1 MPSTKYKITEEW
13 LRQRYMVDLMR
24 KEDIAAEAGCSKANI
39 DRLLAKWGIRR
50 GNARISATPA
60 WNRGKNKNNDERMKR
75 LSEAR
80 TGTGNPMY
88 GKTSWN
94 AGLRADIDERV
105 TTVSKK
111 LTGRTIRAET
121 KEKLAAAK
129 RGKIGEE
136 ANNYKGGII
145 VKTNGY
151 MMQLVGNNGVSQY
164 EYVHR
169 LIAKERLGRE
179 LRDDEHVHHIN
190 RDTVDNAPGNL
201 VALPED
207 AHIRLH
213 SEMREKVWSW
223 ERQRDWLASNGYE
236 FVKIDEVTE

>member
-1 MPSTKYKITEEW
+1 ITEEW

-50 GNARISATPA
+50 GSARISATPA
-60 WNRGKNKNNDERMKR
+60 WNQGKNKNNDERMKR

-80 TGTGNPMY
+80 TGAGNPMY
-88 GKTSWN
+88 GKTAWN
-94 AGLRADIDERV
+94 TGLRADTDERV
-105 TTVSKK
+105 SAVSKK
-111 LTGRTIRAET
+111 LLGKTISADT

-129 RGKIGEE
+129 RGKLGDE
-136 ANNYKGGII
+136 ANNYKGGVIL
-145 VKTNGY
+145 KTNGY
-151 MMQLVGNNGVSQY
+151 LMRLVGNNGVSQY

-169 LIAKERLGRE
+169 LIAKERLGRA
-179 LRDDEHVHHIN
+179 LRDNEHVHHIN
-190 RDTVDNAPGNL
+190 RNTVDNAPGNL

-213 SEMREKVWSW
+213 HDMRDEVWSW
-223 ERQRDWLASNGYE
+223 ERQREWLIANGYE
-236 FVKIDEVTE
+236 FVKIDEVTA

>member
-1 MPSTKYKITEEW
+1 
-13 LRQRYMVDLMR
+13 MR

-50 GNARISATPA
+50 GSARISATPA

-80 TGTGNPMY
+80 TGAGNPMY
-88 GKTSWN
+88 GKTAWN
-94 AGLRADIDERV
+94 TGLRADTDERV
-105 TTVSKK
+105 AAVSKK
-111 LTGRTIRAET
+111 LLGKTISADT

-129 RGKIGEE
+129 RGKLGDE
-136 ANNYKGGII
+136 ANNYKGGVIF
-145 VKTNGY
+145 KTNGY
-151 MMQLVGNNGVSQY
+151 LMQLVGNSGVSQY

-169 LIAKERLGRE
+169 LIAKERLGRA
-179 LRDDEHVHHIN
+179 LRDNEHVHHIN
-190 RDTVDNAPGNL
+190 RNTVDNALGNL

-213 SEMREKVWSW
+213 HDMRDEVWSW
-223 ERQRDWLASNGYE
+223 ERQREWLIANGYE
-236 FVKIDEVTE
+236 FVKIDEVTA